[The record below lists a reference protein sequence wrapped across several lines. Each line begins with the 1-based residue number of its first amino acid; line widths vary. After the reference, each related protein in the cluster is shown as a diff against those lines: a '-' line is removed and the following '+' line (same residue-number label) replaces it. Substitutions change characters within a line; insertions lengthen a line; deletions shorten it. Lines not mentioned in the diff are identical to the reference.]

1 MFGGS
6 KSYSISRKLALHNGF
21 RGGYGE
27 NGASIVA
34 GITDREVRALIA
46 KALKSGKTE
55 YLSEGTIPG
64 LTVSASKSG
73 TASWY
78 IRYRFGG
85 KQKERTIGQ
94 YPAWGVADAREKA
107 RELRRDVEN
116 GLDIALEKQ
125 KQKQEALQTITV
137 DMLATEYF
145 AKMER
150 GVAQKT
156 GMRPHTLKQR
166 KSIHERYVSPLI
178 GRFEASTVTPALVV
192 SVVKKAEAGGKTL
205 PDITLTHC
213 NLLFAHGIGSGA
225 CTANPCRDLKLLA
238 IVGPQEPPKQRIAL
252 GAEELG
258 NFLRELHRM
267 PRQCELAVRL
277 MLLTGVRVNTVA
289 EARQEEFKP
298 DFAVWEVPHD
308 RRKNRRHTTG
318 PFVIPLPTQAVEW
331 VRELLKLADRDEYLL
346 PVNPIR
352 GAGVR
357 NPLSK
362 RTTIAGWLDRVRT
375 ESGGAWRRITPH
387 DLRSTCK
394 TWLSELRID
403 YETRQRYLDHALDST
418 VDKVYDKSDY
428 RELRLAAANKWLAFL
443 NDREAGAATNNV
455 VKLPGVA

>member
-1 MFGGS
+1 M
-6 KSYSISRKLALHNGF
+6 
-21 RGGYGE
+21 
-27 NGASIVA
+27 A

-107 RELRRDVEN
+107 KGLRRDVEN

-125 KQKQEALQTITV
+125 KQKQEALQIITV
-137 DMLATEYF
+137 DALAAEYF
-145 AKMER
+145 AKIEKGM
-150 GVAQKT
+150 AQKV

-178 GRFEASTVTPALVV
+178 GRFEASTVTPAQVV
-192 SVVKKAEAGGKTL
+192 NVVKKAESGGKTL

-213 NLLFAHGIGSGA
+213 NLIFAHGIGNGA
-225 CTANPCRDLKLLA
+225 CTVNPCRDLKLTA

-258 NFLRELHRM
+258 AFLRELHRM
-267 PRQCELAVRL
+267 PRHYELAVRL
-277 MLLTGVRVNTVA
+277 MLLTGVRINTIA
-289 EARQEEFKP
+289 EAKAAEFKP
-298 DFAVWEVPHD
+298 DFGVWEIPHE

-318 PFVIPLPTQAVEW
+318 PFIIPLPTQAVEW
-331 VRELLKLADRDEYLL
+331 VLELLKLADRDDYLL

-352 GAGVR
+352 GAGIR
-357 NPLSK
+357 NSLSK
-362 RTTIAGWLDRVRT
+362 RSTVAGWIDRVRT
-375 ESGGAWRRITPH
+375 ESGGTWRRITPH
-387 DLRSTCK
+387 DLRATCK
-394 TWLSELRID
+394 TWLSELRVD

-418 VDKVYDKSDY
+418 VDQIYDKADY
-428 RELRLAAANKWLAFL
+428 REHRLAAANKWLDFL
-443 NDREAGAATNNV
+443 NGLELGEGAKNV
-455 VKLPGVA
+455 IKLAGVA